1 MSGVRYVPR
10 LCSWCYL
17 VASDSGWCSIGRYRT
32 APFAYWY
39 RGARTTLFA
48 FLHRDAYCSLFRDH
62 GLDFGKMRVVVAT
75 SGIKILLYVST
86 ANLGLF
92 GAVCFATRAINSH

>member
-1 MSGVRYVPR
+1 MLSRVYVHTHNGFVPSIISLHVMRDGVPQ
-10 LCSWCYL
+10 L
-17 VASDSGWCSIGRYRT
+17 VST
-32 APFAYWY
+32 APF
-39 RGARTTLFA
+39 RTGTAVHVLF
-48 FLHRDAYCSLFRDH
+48 FFTSRRFFCGLFRDH